1 MPHPAPGKGLAI
13 ASLVLGYVGLLTAGG
28 CGVGA
33 LVGFALAIAALVR
46 TRDPAQDAGR
56 DVAWAGIVTN
66 GLSLLT
72 IGPVMMLV
80 AMLHSAGALPRMGGE
95 EELPEPHPSSRLD
108 TLLIPHAPPPPP
120 PPPPGRATPAPGPG
134 TVVGGVVPESLP
146 SAPPPAG
153 AVRVGGTIAE
163 PTKLRHVNPVYPDI
177 AKQARVQ
184 GVVILEAT
192 ISPTG
197 KVGDVKVLRGVPL
210 LDEAALEAVRQWEY
224 SPTLLNGVPV
234 PVIMTITVRF
244 RLQ

>member
-1 MPHPAPGKGLAI
+1 MPHPAPGKGLAS
-13 ASLVLGYVGLLTAGG
+13 ASLILGYLGLLTAGG

-46 TRDPAQDAGR
+46 SRDPAQDAGR

-80 AMLHSAGALPRMGGE
+80 AMLHSAGALPRIGGE
-95 EELPEPHPSSRLD
+95 EELPEPHASSRRD
-108 TLLIPHAPPPPP
+108 TLLIPDAPPPPP
-120 PPPPGRATPAPGPG
+120 APATPAPGPG
-134 TVVGGVVPESLP
+134 AVVGGLEPDSQPE
-146 SAPPPAG
+146 APRRVFP
-153 AVRVGGTIAE
+153 VRVGGAIAE
-163 PTKLRHVNPVYPDI
+163 PKKVRHVSPSYPDI

-192 ISPTG
+192 ITPSG

-210 LDEAALEAVRQWEY
+210 LDEAALEAVKQWEY
-224 SPTLLNGVPV
+224 TPTLLNGVPV
-234 PVIMTITVRF
+234 PVIMTITVNF

>member
-1 MPHPAPGKGLAI
+1 MPHPVPGKGLAS

-46 TRDPAQDAGR
+46 TRDPAHDAGR

-80 AMLHSAGALPRMGGE
+80 AMLHGAGALPQIGGE
-95 EELPEPHPSSRLD
+95 EELPEPHTSSRRD
-108 TLLIPHAPPPPP
+108 SLLIPDAPPPPP
-120 PPPPGRATPAPGPG
+120 PPPPAPAS
-134 TVVGGVVPESLP
+134 TASQPE
-146 SAPPPAG
+146 APPPVR

-197 KVGDVKVLRGVPL
+197 KVTAVKVLRGVPL
-210 LDEAALEAVRQWEY
+210 LNEAALEAVKQWEY
-224 SPTLLNGVPV
+224 TPTLLNGVPV
-234 PVIMTITVRF
+234 PVIMTITVNF